1 MANVIE
7 KAEDYLSSAT
17 ISQELLRDKLSEF
30 LAVEKGGLKLYEQAL
45 QIVSDLELRQKF
57 SEFRDQTRK
66 HESILMRVIQ
76 ALGMDPGYLSP
87 GAKLATEKAD
97 ALLKTMRYGLSAKS
111 AEINAVENIILAETK
126 DHADWQLLGKIAR
139 QTNDSRI
146 RDALKDAVS
155 EVEPEE
161 DEHLNWTRDQMSRLE
176 INAISIERK

>member
-1 MANVIE
+1 
-7 KAEDYLSSAT
+7 
-17 ISQELLRDKLSEF
+17 
-30 LAVEKGGLKLYEQAL
+30 
-45 QIVSDLELRQKF
+45 
-57 SEFRDQTRK
+57 
-66 HESILMRVIQ
+66 
-76 ALGMDPGYLSP
+76 MDPAYLSP

-97 ALLKTMRYGLSAKS
+97 ALLKTMRDGLSAKS

-126 DHADWQLLGKIAR
+126 DRADWELLGKVAR

-176 INAISIERK
+176 INAVAIERK

>member
-7 KAEDYLSSAT
+7 KAEDYLSTAT
-17 ISQELLRDKLSEF
+17 ISREVLRDKLSEF

-45 QIVSDLELRQKF
+45 RIVSDSDLRKKF

-66 HESILMRVIQ
+66 HETILISVIHE
-76 ALGMDPGYLSP
+76 LGMDPAYLSA

-97 ALLKTMRYGLSAKS
+97 ALLKTMRDGLSAKS

-126 DHADWQLLGKIAR
+126 DRADWALLGKVAR

-146 RDALKDAVS
+146 RDVLKDAVS

-161 DEHLNWTRDQMSRLE
+161 DEHLNWTRDQMTRLE
-176 INAISIERK
+176 INAIAIERK

>member
-111 AEINAVENIILAETK
+111 AEINAVENIILAET
-126 DHADWQLLGKIAR
+126 
-139 QTNDSRI
+139 NDSRI
-146 RDALKDAVS
+146 RDALKDTVS